1 DMPNGAGPLVL
12 RATGRPYIGSGEPGA
27 GGALHV
33 RVEPI
38 EEPPPTP
45 RARELAREYR
55 AVVETILEFRGARQ
69 IADVLAGVDDP
80 SQLADTAAYSPDLT
94 LEQRVE
100 LLEAVDVPAR
110 LAMAVGSTRERL
122 ADRARKDQV

>member
-1 DMPNGAGPLVL
+1 PASLGPGGA
-12 RATGRPYIGSGEPGA
+12 GA
-27 GGALHV
+27 GGAPHGG
-33 RVEPI
+33 VEPM
-38 EEPPPTP
+38 EGPPPTP

-100 LLEAVDVPAR
+100 LLESVDVPAR